1 MIISLMAEARM
12 RRQKSEQ
19 EVCVKGLGV
28 GGSLWV
34 TPGYI
39 VILETDGGILDR
51 RSVEGSIPSSFLL
64 LFITSGESPLSLMTS
79 FSSGGSSV
87 VSSEAP

>member
-39 VILETDGGILDR
+39 ILETDGGILDR